1 MKKKIEDVEY
11 EIIPIPPSLSPF
23 STRISKLLQQEPKTV
38 EEAKE
43 ISAEIKKAM
52 DVLLEGTV
60 TPEPK
65 KGHRTQLLN
74 ALNQLTKAAIEDAEF
89 FRKSKRRSSG
99 ESSSAGRI
107 NSQETK
113 RTP

>member
-11 EIIPIPPSLSPF
+11 EITPIPPNLSPF

-43 ISAEIKKAM
+43 ISAEIKAAM
-52 DVLLEGTV
+52 DILLEGTV

-74 ALNQLTKAAIEDAEF
+74 TLNQLTKAAIEDAEF
-89 FRKSKRRSSG
+89 FRKSKRRSSR
-99 ESSSAGRI
+99 ESSSAGH
-107 NSQETK
+107 NSAQETE
-113 RTP
+113 

>member
-11 EIIPIPPSLSPF
+11 EIIPIPPNLSPF

-43 ISAEIKKAM
+43 ISAEIKAAM
-52 DVLLEGTV
+52 DILLEGTV

-74 ALNQLTKAAIEDAEF
+74 TLNQLTKAAIDDAEF
-89 FRKSKRRSSG
+89 FRKSKRRSSR
-99 ESSSAGRI
+99 ESSSAGH
-107 NSQETK
+107 NSAQETE
-113 RTP
+113 

>member
-43 ISAEIKKAM
+43 ISAEIKAAM
-52 DVLLEGTV
+52 DILLEGTV
-60 TPEPK
+60 SPKPK
-65 KGHRTQLLN
+65 KGHRTQVFNSLN
-74 ALNQLTKAAIEDAEF
+74 LLTKEAIEDAEF
-89 FRKSKRRSSG
+89 FRKPKRRSSR
-99 ESSSAGRI
+99 ESSSTGD
-107 NSQETK
+107 NDSQETK